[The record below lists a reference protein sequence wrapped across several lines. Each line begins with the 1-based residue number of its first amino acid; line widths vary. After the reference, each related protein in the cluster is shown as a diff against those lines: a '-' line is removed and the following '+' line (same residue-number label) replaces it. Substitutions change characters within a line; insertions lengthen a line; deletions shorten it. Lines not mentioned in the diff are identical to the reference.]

1 MLPSLFFGFLNSLFQ
16 IFYDPCQ
23 PLIPAASTKAPRLTF
38 QLRHLHT
45 ISEHGRV
52 LFSDVDHASY
62 EGNFSAYASEEYTLD
77 TRLIPTY
84 RPSSFDALNDARYRS
99 MKFVQSALLDW
110 DEEET
115 VGPDT
120 ESRDTLLVLAKMT
133 SNAYLQP
140 DDKGWYSLGENWT
153 TVRLAR
159 TLWSNSSFIVRV
171 GL

>member
-1 MLPSLFFGFLNSLFQ
+1 
-16 IFYDPCQ
+16 
-23 PLIPAASTKAPRLTF
+23 
-38 QLRHLHT
+38 
-45 ISEHGRV
+45 
-52 LFSDVDHASY
+52 
-62 EGNFSAYASEEYTLD
+62 
-77 TRLIPTY
+77 
-84 RPSSFDALNDARYRS
+84 

-159 TLWSNSSFIVRV
+159 ALWSNSSFIVRV